1 MNCRHCHRPLDSG
14 AAYCGNCGQAVIV
27 DNSLSS
33 TSQTVSKLAI
43 KKTLQAARDGDNT
56 VAATAG
62 SPLTSNDAVIP
73 SYALA
78 TPQTHNGEI
87 PAVLSVVC
95 GIAGIAGAG
104 FVALVGLGFGIAG
117 LVLGTTAYAKKR
129 KLSTIGIVFSSLAII
144 AGLAV
149 WAYVIKHDNLLRH
162 NNGDGGGVGSTATSA
177 SIGTPCYSASFVDS
191 LTVQNSKGSCDMN
204 AFNGRTL
211 DGSTNAYK
219 VYANQIPLVT
229 NNNFSDFAKQAL
241 EKDIQS
247 SLPNF
252 YIVREEVVLFADS
265 PAYVVTTTSPSKN
278 VSLIEAAVLH
288 PVQNGEN
295 VFILVHAVNGKA
307 VDLRTIEAQWLW
319 R

>member
-1 MNCRHCHRPLDSG
+1 MNCRHCHRPLDPG
-14 AAYCGNCGQAVIV
+14 AAYCGNCGQAVVV

-33 TSQTVSKLAI
+33 STHTMSKLAI
-43 KKTLQAARDGDNT
+43 ERTLQAVRGDDDT
-56 VAATAG
+56 IAATTG
-62 SPLTSNDAVIP
+62 SSLTFNDAAIP

-78 TPQTHNGEI
+78 TPQTHNSEI

-129 KLSTIGIVFSSLAII
+129 KLSTVGIVFSSLAII
-144 AGLAV
+144 VGLAV
-149 WAYVIKHDNLLRH
+149 WAYAIKHDSLLRH
-162 NNGDGGGVGSTATSA
+162 NNGYGGGVGSAATSA
-177 SIGTPCYSASFVDS
+177 SIGTPCYSAGFVDS
-191 LTVQNSKGSCDMN
+191 LTIQNSKGSCDMN
-204 AFNGRTL
+204 AYNGRTL

-219 VYANQIPLVT
+219 IYANQIPLVN

-241 EKDIQS
+241 EKDIRS

-252 YIVREEVVLFADS
+252 HIVKEEVVLFADS
-265 PAYVVTTTSPSKN
+265 PAYIVTTASPSKN
-278 VSLIEAAVLH
+278 VSLIEAAVFH

-307 VDLRTIEAQWLW
+307 VDLRTIEAEWLW